1 MNHSDR
7 AILYLIAAL
16 AMKPAGAAEWC
27 VTLTAITSC
36 VYAARAVAGFV
47 WRGKEGGGK

>member
-7 AILYLIAAL
+7 AMLYLIAAL
-16 AMKPAGAAEWC
+16 AAKSAGASEWC
-27 VTLTAITSC
+27 VTLAAITSC

-47 WRGKEGGGK
+47 WRWKKGVGK